1 MINKRLLVKNLL
13 AHNDENS
20 FYDKKRKI
28 DISNKEGKAKFL
40 KHICALSN
48 SNPKNNSFIV
58 IGVDDGE
65 NAIIGV
71 PFFDD
76 SKLQNLINAYLDNP
90 PIISYE
96 NIPFPNLPQDKVVGL
111 VTIRAQDKLT
121 ALRRN
126 IWKYW
131 GGTVFFRD
139 GSMSM
144 PKTFKSDIVDVN
156 SEIVAAIEN
165 HAKNSIG
172 LTLDGVMDFVNH
184 RHKDMESTYKVFKEQ
199 FVLCWAGNKKVV
211 KGQTYY
217 SRVDIELINE
227 QVKLFYST
235 LDEVTITYDEDCFKI
250 QEFVHLGVQEQFKYY
265 PLEEVVIRFRESGTY
280 TIDTTLIFEPP
291 VIDKKILYHIFNN
304 NNVIFYKLKR
314 GINLNQGEWNDL
326 YNLANTYLICYLNG
340 FETAIQKLV
349 DLKPYLKTL
358 DGAVYGRYKEA
369 MRILRKVRYE

>member
-65 NAIIGV
+65 NAIVGV

-76 SKLQNLINAYLDNP
+76 SKLQNLINAYLNNP
-90 PIISYE
+90 PVISYE

-144 PKTFKSDIVDVN
+144 PKTFKSDIIDVN

-250 QEFVHLGVQEQFKYY
+250 QEFVHLGIQEHFKYY

-291 VIDKKILYHIFNN
+291 VIDKKTLYHIFNN

-349 DLKPYLKTL
+349 ELKPYLKVL
-358 DGAVYGRYKEA
+358 DGAVYGRYKET

>member
-28 DISNKEGKAKFL
+28 DIGNKEGKAKFL

-48 SNPKNNSFIV
+48 SNPKNNSYIV

-76 SKLQNLINAYLDNP
+76 SKLQNLINAYLENP

-96 NIPFPNLPQDKVVGL
+96 NIPFPNLPTDLVVGL

-121 ALRRN
+121 ALKRN

-144 PKTFKSDIVDVN
+144 PKVFKSDIVDVN
-156 SEIVAAIEN
+156 SAIVSAIEN
-165 HAKNSIG
+165 HAKNSIE
-172 LTLDGVMDFVNH
+172 LTLDGVMDFVNN

-199 FVLCWAGNKKVV
+199 FVVCWAGKKKVV
-211 KGQTYY
+211 KGDTYY

-227 QVKLFYST
+227 QVKLFYSA
-235 LDEVTITYDEDCFKI
+235 LDEVSISYDNDTFTILEY
-250 QEFVHLGVQEQFKYY
+250 VHLGVQEQFKYY

-280 TIDTTLIFEPP
+280 TIDTHLIFEPP
-291 VIDKKILYHIFNN
+291 QVDRKTLYHIFNN

-314 GINLNQGEWNDL
+314 SIELNQGEWKDL
-326 YNLANTYLICYLNG
+326 YNLSNTYLICYLNG
-340 FETAIQKLV
+340 FDSAIQKLV
-349 DLKPYLKTL
+349 ELKPFLKKFS
-358 DGAVYGRYKEA
+358 GGIYGRYKET

>member
-1 MINKRLLVKNLL
+1 
-13 AHNDENS
+13 
-20 FYDKKRKI
+20 
-28 DISNKEGKAKFL
+28 
-40 KHICALSN
+40 
-48 SNPKNNSFIV
+48 
-58 IGVDDGE
+58 
-65 NAIIGV
+65 
-71 PFFDD
+71 
-76 SKLQNLINAYLDNP
+76 
-90 PIISYE
+90 
-96 NIPFPNLPQDKVVGL
+96 
-111 VTIRAQDKLT
+111 
-121 ALRRN
+121 
-126 IWKYW
+126 
-131 GGTVFFRD
+131 
-139 GSMSM
+139 
-144 PKTFKSDIVDVN
+144 
-156 SEIVAAIEN
+156 
-165 HAKNSIG
+165 
-172 LTLDGVMDFVNH
+172 MDFVNH

-349 DLKPYLKTL
+349 DLKPYLKAL

>member
-28 DISNKEGKAKFL
+28 DIGNKEGKAKFL

-65 NAIIGV
+65 NAIVGV

-76 SKLQNLINAYLDNP
+76 SKLQNLINAYLENP

-96 NIPFPNLPQDKVVGL
+96 NIPFPNLPSDMVVGL

-144 PKTFKSDIVDVN
+144 PKVFKSDIVDVN
-156 SEIVAAIEN
+156 SQIVASIEN
-165 HAKNSIG
+165 HAKNSIE
-172 LTLDGVMDFVNH
+172 LTLDGVMDFINH

-211 KGQTYY
+211 KGEIYY

-227 QVKLFYST
+227 QVKLFYSA
-235 LDEVTITYDEDCFKI
+235 LDEVSITYDEDTFTI
-250 QEFVHLGVQEQFKYY
+250 LEYVHLGVQEQFKYY

-280 TIDTTLIFEPP
+280 TIDSRLIFEPP
-291 VIDKKILYHIFNN
+291 YVDRKTLYHIFNN

-314 GINLNQGEWNDL
+314 SIELNQGEWKDL
-326 YNLANTYLICYLNG
+326 YNMSNTYLICYLNG
-340 FETAIQKLV
+340 FDSAIQKLV
-349 DLKPYLKTL
+349 ELKPFLKKFS
-358 DGAVYGRYKEA
+358 GGIYGRYKET

>member
-291 VIDKKILYHIFNN
+291 VIDKKTLYHIFNN

-349 DLKPYLKTL
+349 ELKPYLKVL

>member
-28 DISNKEGKAKFL
+28 NIGNKEGKAKFL

-76 SKLQNLINAYLDNP
+76 SKIQNLINAYLENP

-96 NIPFPNLPQDKVVGL
+96 NIPFPHLPSDRVIGL
-111 VTIRAQDKLT
+111 VTIRAQNRLT
-121 ALRRN
+121 ALKRN

-131 GGTVFFRD
+131 GGTVFYRD
-139 GSMSM
+139 GSISM
-144 PKTFKSDIVDVN
+144 PKTFKSDITDVN
-156 SEIVAAIEN
+156 SAVVAAIEM
-165 HAKNSIG
+165 HAQNNIE

-184 RHKDMESTYKVFKEQ
+184 RHRDLESTYKVFKEQ
-199 FVLCWAGNKKVV
+199 FVLCWAGKKKVV

-227 QVKLFYST
+227 QVKLFYSA
-235 LDEVTITYDEDCFKI
+235 LDEVSISYNDDTFSIL
-250 QEFVHLGVQEQFKYY
+250 EFVHLGVQERFKYY
-265 PLEEVVIRFRESGTY
+265 PLERVDIRFRESGTY
-280 TIDTTLIFEPP
+280 TINTQLLFEPP
-291 VIDKKILYHIFNN
+291 AIDRKTLYHIFNN

-314 GINLNQGEWNDL
+314 GIELNQGEWKDL
-326 YNLANTYLICYLNG
+326 YNLSNTYLICYLNG
-340 FETAIQKLV
+340 FDTAIQKLE
-349 DLKPYLKTL
+349 DLKPYLKKYS
-358 DGAVYGRYKEA
+358 GGIYNRYRET
-369 MRILRKVRYE
+369 MRLLRKVRYE